1 MDVLFT
7 TISEDYS
14 LRQVIEP
21 PPPIVAPSQPRVRFF
36 EASNVMT
43 PAAPRVFFAEEP
55 VIETV
60 EINRN
65 KPMPTTS
72 ITAPRILP
80 ASEVSLFTI
89 PSVPY
94 VQGGI
99 VPLITHKANGDSFY
113 ILKGSDI
120 SANIVQANEVI
131 TSNLA
136 AVNASINIASIPE
149 IVDVSS
155 ITFSPDS
162 NVLTVSDDIL
172 YLDGLPVAQNV
183 SGAEHW
189 ADYPAKTSVN
199 MSGYDIN
206 NANFINTNNIN
217 VSFNLVAQFG
227 SISSAVIP
235 FQSGTETITFAGG
248 DVLTVSGGNVEVNGI
263 PLLAANS
270 WSTFPATQSVNM
282 SGYDLSFNA
291 GRMTISDFP
300 ATIYVNEVP
309 YRAAEFWSLY
319 GATQDVNMAF
329 AGFNNTGFVGISG
342 GVTITAS
349 DGILYANGIPIATGG
364 NASNWSTFRAVSGV
378 DISGFDMSNVGS
390 LTCGGVSETAQF
402 GTGPAPMFA
411 FNVRGTTVDII
422 QYNPTSPMTITG
434 TGGVL
439 ISAPT
444 SDLDLLADDINITQ
458 TGATSVMNITTTGLM
473 TVNGGAAIEIGA
485 VGTIQI
491 LSTGNVSIGSGN
503 VLGADTEIEKV
514 GFNDNEIYKAGVSDL
529 EISDVGT
536 INGFPYVPTQ
546 QWYTVSAQGSVDFN
560 NNTLV
565 DVSGVSGSV
574 NFASIP
580 STAGTP
586 TLSTN
591 LTTKAYVDG
600 LVSFKDTTDFYVS
613 EQGNDTTG
621 NGSILNPYA
630 TVQKAITEA
639 EAISSSANICVIH
652 IASGHYTEN
661 LTFAK
666 GYVILVGAVSSQ
678 NPIEIT
684 EITGS
689 ISIAL
694 TVGGDDLFNKQ
705 VGFVGLNITGGITD
719 TSTLSHTVFMQ
730 DCQVFADDRLF
741 YVNSTSAD
749 QRTYL
754 TNVDFNQDSG
764 TLTMVEINNGRC
776 QLERVDIA
784 TDNNVECLRIS
795 GDCIL
800 ERMVLCSL
808 ENANASTTIAP
819 LVRIT
824 SSTTTPHNIG
834 QTSFVYNTVAI
845 RVASPDS
852 CAVLMDTGAVN
863 PVLNFQFN
871 FISLLGTADGFNV
884 AIGKTAGMTGVPTI
898 LYGGNNCLPNALGS
912 CTTIENNFV
921 SIPLTPLTNSN
932 ITIEALNTISLS
944 AATIRTPYL
953 TFNGSTGIRLEEGL
967 PYGNGSSPNA
977 LEVIDLSFGQTG
989 SLRVSDLILGANQDA
1004 TTDLLMARDGTT
1016 DRILVDVCG
1025 GGTYHVAYLEDVAY
1039 ANYYST
1045 VSQTV
1050 LAANTPTTFSFN
1062 GSNNVRGFSL
1072 SGNEVVVAKDGVY
1085 EFAPSMVFDKTGGGS
1100 SNVYMWFQKN
1110 GNDIADSC
1118 STGIIAGN
1126 NADVLMTVPFII
1138 GLSANDGISAVF
1150 ASSDA
1155 TVYASAEAAQVS
1167 PYPRPAV
1174 PSIIMTCK
1182 WLGSY

>member
-1 MDVLFT
+1 MSVLRKGVYANDSVAFWLSNTKQLSNIESVTFT
-7 TISEDYS
+7 DGDILTASGGS
-14 LRQVIEP
+14 LLVNGIAVGSGEW
-21 PPPIVAPSQPRVRFF
+21 ADF
-36 EASNVMT
+36 
-43 PAAPRVFFAEEP
+43 PAV
-55 VIETV
+55 
-60 EINRN
+60 
-65 KPMPTTS
+65 
-72 ITAPRILP
+72 
-80 ASEVSLFTI
+80 
-89 PSVPY
+89 
-94 VQGGI
+94 
-99 VPLITHKANGDSFY
+99 
-113 ILKGSDI
+113 
-120 SANIVQANEVI
+120 
-131 TSNLA
+131 A
-136 AVNASINIASIPE
+136 AVDLSYFPIQNVAS
-149 IVDVSS
+149 VD
-155 ITFSPDS
+155 FSGGD
-162 NVLTVSDDIL
+162 VLTVSDSIL
-172 YLDGLPVAQNV
+172 YINGLPVVENV

-199 MSGYDIN
+199 ISGYDIN
-206 NANFINTNNIN
+206 DANFINTNNIN
-217 VSFNLVAQFG
+217 ISFNLIAQFG
-227 SISSAVIP
+227 SISAATIP

-270 WSTFPATQSVNM
+270 WSTFPATQSVNL
-282 SGYDLSFNA
+282 SGFDISFNGGTLTVSA
-291 GRMTISDFP
+291 DFP
-300 ATIYVNEVP
+300 STIYVNGLP

-319 GATQDVNMAF
+319 GAVQDVNMAF
-329 AGFNNTGFVGISG
+329 AGFNNTGFVNFSG
-342 GVTITAS
+342 GDVLTAS
-349 DGILYANGIPIATGG
+349 GGLLFLNGVPVDTSGT
-364 NASNWSTFRAVSGV
+364 ASNWSTFPAVSGV

-402 GTGPAPMFA
+402 GTGLAPMFA

-422 QYNPTSPMTITG
+422 QYNPASPMTITG

-444 SDLDLLADDINITQ
+444 ADLDLLADDINITQ
-458 TGATSVMNITTTGLM
+458 TGVSSVMNITTTGLM
-473 TVNGGAAIEIGA
+473 TINGGAAVEIGA

-514 GFNDNEIYKAGVSDL
+514 GFNDNEIYKAGLSDL

-565 DVSGVSGSV
+565 DVSGVAGNV

-639 EAISSSANICVIH
+639 ELISSSANICVIH

-666 GYVILVGAVSSQ
+666 GYVILLGVVSSQ
-678 NPIEIT
+678 TALEIT

-764 TLTMVEINNGRC
+764 TLTIVEINNGRC

-784 TDNNVECLRIS
+784 TDNNVDCVRIS

-824 SSTTTPHNIG
+824 SSTTTAHNIG

-884 AIGKTAGMTGVPTI
+884 VVGKTAGMTGVPTI

-912 CTTIENNFV
+912 CTTIENTFV
-921 SIPLTPLTNSN
+921 SVPLTPLTNSN

-967 PYGNGSSPNA
+967 PYANGSSPDA

-1004 TTDLLMARDGTT
+1004 TTDLLMARDASTN
-1016 DRILVDVCG
+1016 RILVDVCG
-1025 GGTYHVAYLEDVAY
+1025 GSAPGLYHVAYLEDVAY
-1039 ANYYST
+1039 ANWYST
-1045 VSQTV
+1045 VSQSV
-1050 LAANTPTTFSFN
+1050 IAANTPTTFSFN

-1110 GNDIADSC
+1110 GNDVADSC